1 MTQVQN
7 EGNSDLLPAV
17 SVPAFENVA
26 AEDGK
31 LCAHKGGWSTKSPTP
46 QRAPMR
52 LPARSQLRAQ
62 AWAA

>member
-1 MTQVQN
+1 MAPVQN
-7 EGNSDLLPAV
+7 EGNSDMLPAV
-17 SVPAFENVA
+17 SAPAFENA
-26 AEDGK
+26 AAGDGK

-52 LPARSQLRAQ
+52 LPARSQLRAP